1 MATHLTPYETD
12 MVALE
17 TGVEAQLGGSAYDFR
32 ANKSLLK
39 QYQFRPDLAKV
50 DCVAKVLILALMHLP
65 SADFLALSYLVGKL
79 EVEPKIQLI
88 KKLDETLEGA
98 KFQEFW
104 SVLAS
109 PEAKEVASVRGFTS
123 SVRQFILL
131 KLQNSHRSVS
141 KADFQASLGMSDV
154 EFDSFIAS
162 SKEVQSV
169 LQTMMLCFS
178 TLILTQ
184 VDGTVVYFT
193 PCEGNQNKV
202 RQFEETLRFEEVGF
216 K

>member
-1 MATHLTPYETD
+1 MATHPTPYEAD
-12 MVALE
+12 MAALE
-17 TGVEAQLGGSAYDFR
+17 AGVEAQLTGSAYDFR

-79 EVEPKIQLI
+79 ETEPKVKLI
-88 KKLDETLEGA
+88 KQLDEMLEGA

-104 SVLAS
+104 TMLAS
-109 PEAKEVASVRGFTS
+109 PEAAEVSTVRGFTS
-123 SVRQFILL
+123 SARQFILL
-131 KLQNSHRSVS
+131 KLQSSHRSLS
-141 KADFQASLGMSDV
+141 KADFQSSLGMTDI

-169 LQTMMLCFS
+169 L
-178 TLILTQ
+178 
-184 VDGTVVYFT
+184 
-193 PCEGNQNKV
+193 
-202 RQFEETLRFEEVGF
+202 
-216 K
+216 